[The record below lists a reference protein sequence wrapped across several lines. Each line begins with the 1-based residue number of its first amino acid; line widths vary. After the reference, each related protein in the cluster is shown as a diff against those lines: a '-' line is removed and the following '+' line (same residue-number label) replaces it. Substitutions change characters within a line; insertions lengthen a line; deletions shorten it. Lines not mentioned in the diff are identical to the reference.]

1 MVTTNRAAYRIRQFW
16 HAINAGYLTQSASKE
31 VSAFLNSAKLDLFYS
46 QSSIIQ
52 QHSYRVMNLLRVSGH
67 DDPDLLAAALLHDV
81 GKTRMPVKWWERPF
95 VVLVQS
101 LMPALSATL
110 ASGPPESWRR
120 PFVVQ
125 SKHADWG
132 AEMAEGAMSSA
143 ITVILIRRHQDPAE
157 REVGMEREDRLLRM
171 LQWADGSN

>member
-16 HAINAGYLTQSASKE
+16 HAINAGYLSQSALEE
-31 VSAFLNSAKLDLFYS
+31 VSAILNSAQLELFYS
-46 QSSIIQ
+46 QSSIVQ
-52 QHSYRVMNLLRVSGH
+52 QHSYRVMRLLRVSGN
-67 DDPDLLAAALLHDV
+67 DDNDLLEAALLHDV
-81 GKTRMPVKWWERPF
+81 GKTKMPVKWWERPF

-101 LMPALSATL
+101 LIPTLSATW

-125 SKHADWG
+125 AKHAEWG
-132 AEMAEGAMSSA
+132 AEMAEAAMSSA
-143 ITVILIRRHQDPAE
+143 TTVTLIRRHQDPAE
-157 REVGMEREDRLLRM
+157 WAVGMEREDRLLRM